1 MHMGSSGY
9 PGRVVRVD
17 RAANLTCKETS
28 SVHRNLSG
36 MDLSTA
42 RTIPKHSCKIS
53 RRDVIHGDGVKMTR
67 RMLKKA
73 RYLTRPTPARRDAP
87 FREQGR
93 SERRG
98 EEVRTALRVGRSPFK
113 WILVNG

>member
-1 MHMGSSGY
+1 MS
-9 PGRVVRVD
+9 
-17 RAANLTCKETS
+17 
-28 SVHRNLSG
+28 
-36 MDLSTA
+36 
-42 RTIPKHSCKIS
+42 
-53 RRDVIHGDGVKMTR
+53 R

-93 SERRG
+93 SECRD